1 MLGLVDG
8 STASTTRRFNVIL
21 TEGAVVQLDDLVVT
35 RQALPDGI
43 EVAHYGIVV
52 EAQGNIEG
60 AQLPSDTHRITG
72 TQTMPGVTTR
82 SAAVNILRTTPE
94 LWIPPSPG
102 AVVELAAGSA
112 RSEALFLDQM
122 AQPIPVGFDQR
133 FEPISVDFAF
143 ASGEKGGHLSIS
155 GISGVATKTSF
166 ALLWL
171 YMLFETDIGERLLG
185 AYRPLTRSII
195 FNVKGEDLL
204 HIDRPNAKFLEEHK
218 RGWAALGVSNPG
230 PFTDVEFFA
239 PRSARAHEGARV
251 TDIQSRAQDEVRT
264 FGWTPLDFIRGG
276 LLRFCFDENIESR
289 NQVPFLEQRVR
300 VQLARHAYPSS
311 ANDGSVVMVEPPE
324 DTSYNLDRIVEE
336 RRQPR
341 PPSDGF
347 VMRSFGDFLDYLTRH
362 VSPDSNNPAWTAGVQ
377 HGTMAAFLRRLYA
390 MAPRLGQL
398 ITTSVSTIAL
408 NKSVTVVDL
417 HSLHDDAQR
426 FVVGAL
432 LAQIFAE
439 KQGSGREPLRFV
451 VLDELNKYAPRE
463 GRSPIKEILVDIAAR
478 GRSLG
483 VILIGAQQVSSNVE
497 RAVVDNAAI
506 KVVGRLD
513 AASAED
519 YRFLSSE
526 LRERAS
532 RFLPG
537 TMVLDQPLVPAPI
550 PFRFPFPAYATC
562 VSEDRTGEH
571 RLGDPAVIEE
581 VLADL

>member
-8 STASTTRRFNVIL
+8 STAATTRRFNVIL
-21 TEGAVVQLDDLVVT
+21 SDDAVVQLDDLVTT
-35 RQALPDGI
+35 RQQLPDGTEI
-43 EVAHYGIVV
+43 THYGIVV

-60 AQLPSDTHRITG
+60 ALLPSDTHRITG
-72 TQTMPGVTTR
+72 TQTMPGITTR
-82 SAAVNILRTTPE
+82 TVTVNILRASPE
-94 LWIPPSPG
+94 LWVPPAPG
-102 AVVELAAGSA
+102 AEVQRATGVA
-112 RSEALFLDQM
+112 RDEALFLDQM
-122 AQPIPVGFDQR
+122 SQPIPIGFDQHL
-133 FEPISVDFAF
+133 EPFNVDFAF

-171 YMLFETDIGERLLG
+171 YMLFETPVGERLLG
-185 AYRPLTRSII
+185 AYRPLTRSVV

-204 HIDRPNAKFLEEHK
+204 HIDRPNAKFSGEH
-218 RGWAALGVSNPG
+218 RAGWAALGVTEPG

-239 PRSARAHEGARV
+239 PQSARAHDGARA
-251 TDIQSRAQDEVRT
+251 TDVQSRAPDDIRT
-264 FGWTPLDFIRGG
+264 FGWTPWEFIRGG
-276 LLRFCFDENIESR
+276 LLRFCFDEGLESR

-300 VQLARHAYPSS
+300 VQLARYAYPCTSD
-311 ANDGSVVMVEPPE
+311 DGSVVMIDPP
-324 DTSYNLDRIVEE
+324 DHTSYNLERIIEE
-336 RRQPR
+336 KRQPKR
-341 PPSDGF
+341 PADGTVIRNF
-347 VMRSFGDFLDYLTRH
+347 PDLLDYLTDQ
-362 VSPDSNNPAWTAGVQ
+362 VSPDHNDPSWTAGVQ
-377 HGTMAAFLRRLYA
+377 QGTMSAFLRRLYA
-390 MAPRLGQL
+390 LAPRLGQL
-398 ITTSVSTIAL
+398 ITTGVATIRL
-408 NKSVTVVDL
+408 SRSVTVVDL

-432 LAQIFAE
+432 LAQIFSE
-439 KQGSGREPLRFV
+439 KQGSGRQPLRFV

-463 GRSPIKEILVDIAAR
+463 GRSPIKEILIDIAAR

-483 VILIGAQQVSSNVE
+483 VILVGAQQVSSNVE
-497 RAVVDNAAI
+497 RAVIDNAAI

-562 VSEDRTGEH
+562 VSEDAAGEQ
-571 RLGDPAVIEE
+571 RLADPAVIEE
-581 VLADL
+581 LLADL